1 MPITMPITKKTI
13 WRLHKSLLLAFV
25 AGLYVWASVGQAQI
39 RTQQNLRI
47 SGQAQHQEIKSGDNI
62 DFLVWNIHKAADENF
77 ARDFEELSLGKE
89 IVMVQEAVY
98 PNDFIDLLL
107 SLGKYEWGMAT
118 SFRLIR
124 KDLAGT
130 GVATGSLI
138 KSKKKDTLLTYI
150 TEPVVKTPKISLYSE
165 YPITSGRHSGKTLL
179 VANIHAINFVGD
191 LSFLVEMKRIE
202 GKINGHEGPMVLAGD
217 FNTWTN
223 FRNKVLQ
230 KLVKKLELRAIPFKD
245 GERTTT
251 FGHPLDHFFYR
262 GLDYIEHENL
272 SHIQT
277 SDHLPMSVSLKL
289 P

>member
-1 MPITMPITKKTI
+1 MATAMHLRKG
-13 WRLHKSLLLAFV
+13 LLLTFV
-25 AGLYVWASVGQAQI
+25 ASLYVWASVSHAQI
-39 RTQQNLRI
+39 PTRQNLRI
-47 SGQAQHQEIKSGDNI
+47 SGEAQHKEIKAGDKI
-62 DFLVWNIHKAADENF
+62 DFLVWNIHKAADQNF
-77 ARDFEELSLGKE
+77 GRDFEELSLGKE
-89 IVMVQEAVY
+89 IIMVQEAVY
-98 PNDFIDLLL
+98 PTDFIDLLL

-138 KSKKKDTLLTYI
+138 KAKKKDTLLTYI

-165 YPITSGRHSGKTLL
+165 YPITSGKSSGKTLL
-179 VANIHAINFVGD
+179 VANIHAINFVSD

-202 GKINGHEGPMVLAGD
+202 AKINDHDGPMVLAGD
-217 FNTWTN
+217 FNTWSE
-223 FRNKVLQ
+223 FRNKTLQ
-230 KLVKKLELRAIPFKD
+230 KLVKKLELMAVPFKE
-245 GERTTT
+245 GERITT